1 MKAIIPVAGAG
12 VRLRPHTY
20 TQPKPLILVAGK
32 PIISFIIDQLVEAG
46 VEEFVFVLGYL
57 GEKIR
62 DYLNSDYKD
71 LNKEYV
77 YQEERRGLGDAIL
90 HAQEKISSQE
100 EVVIL
105 LGDTIVDLDVRTFL
119 SQSSSCIAIQRV
131 EDPRQFGVVER
142 NKNNDIIR
150 VVEKPSIPKSNLA
163 IVGLYKFNK
172 FGSLI
177 DALRQVDKKLNPE
190 TDELHLTYGIMQMI
204 ENGEQIKTYEVSHW
218 YDCGKKEIL
227 LETNKVLLSKN
238 VSDVGTQ
245 FIYDHSII
253 IPPVVFGKSC
263 KFENCIIGP
272 NVTLGDNVTISNSLL
287 KDSIL
292 GNYVEIEG
300 AVLSK
305 SIIGNDAVIR
315 GLSQSLNI
323 GDNNEI
329 DFTQPG

>member
-46 VEEFVFVLGYL
+46 IQDFVFVLGYM
-57 GEKIR
+57 GEKIK
-62 DYLNSDYKD
+62 DYLNREYKD

-90 HAQEKISSQE
+90 RTEDQIKDES

-105 LGDTIVDLDVRTFL
+105 LGDTIVDLDMDSFL
-119 SQSSSCIAIQRV
+119 KQANSCIAIQKV
-131 EDPRQFGVVER
+131 ADPRHFGVVER
-142 NKNNDIIR
+142 NKNNEIVR
-150 VVEKPSIPKSNLA
+150 VVEKPTIPKSNLA
-163 IVGLYKFNK
+163 IVGLYKFTEVR
-172 FGSLI
+172 SLI
-177 DALRQVDKKLNPE
+177 DSLKEIDKTLDHEK
-190 TDELHLTYGIMQMI
+190 DELHLTNGIMRMI
-204 ENGEQIKTYEVSHW
+204 DKGERIKTFEVSNW

-227 LETNKVLLSKN
+227 LETNRVLLKKN

-245 FIYDHSII
+245 FVFDHSII

-263 KFENCIIGP
+263 KFNNSIIGP
-272 NVTLGDNVTISNSLL
+272 NVTLGDNVTITNSLL

-292 GNYVEIEG
+292 GNYVEIQG
-300 AVLSK
+300 AVLTK
-305 SIIGNDAVIR
+305 SVIGNDAVIK
-315 GLSQSLNI
+315 GLAQSLNI

-329 DFTQPG
+329 DFTQ